1 MANTES
7 YVWQKLLMK
16 ALDALAAALTKE
28 GIKSAP
34 GWYSKL
40 KSWWT
45 GKCIAIIGPTA
56 SGKNSFFNKLK
67 RENAPT
73 EHIQTRGAEDIGTFK
88 FTWPLPDKTEVDFR
102 CRNSINVGG
111 EIDERERFW
120 LQSCS
125 GADVIFYLIDL
136 DKLSK
141 NPDETKERIKSDFKW
156 IASNIS
162 QFKTNSSI
170 HILINKVDVILNE
183 CQDPSDVDEKI
194 STGLGFYLNDIECY
208 AKRILGAYFDKITG
222 ISPISM
228 IDSHL
233 FSIYFTAVLQAV
245 FKSQAK

>member
-1 MANTES
+1 M
-7 YVWQKLLMK
+7 WKKLLMQ
-16 ALDALAAALTKE
+16 ALGALVSTITKD
-28 GIKSAP
+28 GVKSAP

-73 EHIQTRGAEDIGTFK
+73 EHIQTRGAEEVGTFK

-111 EIDERERFW
+111 EVDERERYW

-136 DKLSK
+136 DKLSN
-141 NPDETKERIKSDFKW
+141 NPDDTKDRIKSDFKW

-162 QFKTNSSI
+162 HFKANSSI
-170 HILINKVDVILNE
+170 HVLINKVDILLNG
-183 CQDPSDVDEKI
+183 CPDPSDIEEKI
-194 STGLGFYLNDIECY
+194 SKGLESYLEDIEY
-208 AKRILGAYFDKITG
+208 SAKKILGVYFDKITG

-228 IDSHL
+228 IDPHI
-233 FSIYFTAVLQAV
+233 FSIYFTAVLQTV
-245 FKSQAK
+245 FKSKAK